1 MANHHIDRI
10 NDDIRRVLAEK
21 LREVKDPRV
30 QQGSMITV
38 THTDTTNDL
47 RYCKVFVSVLGEY
60 DEKELRRGLKSVSG
74 WLRRELGNSLD
85 LRYTPELTFELD
97 DSIAHGAYINK
108 LIQDLDIKHDDDD
121 NVE

>member
-108 LIQDLDIKHDDDD
+108 LIHDLDIKHHDNDD
-121 NVE
+121 VE

>member
-60 DEKELRRGLKSVSG
+60 DDKELRRGLKSVSS

-121 NVE
+121 DVE

>member
-121 NVE
+121 DVE